1 MKHYFLETSAFV
13 KLFVKEEGT
22 DFLIR
27 LVENV
32 EDTRKLVSSF
42 VALEVRSVFRK
53 RLEAG
58 TITEEQSRA
67 LVDAVAGEAN
77 RIVEHPANASVLEMA
92 RYVLDRHALSTIQA
106 IHLATALTAR
116 DILQLPEVVFVS
128 ADEQLLEAAEQEGLE
143 VLNPTSV
150 KGEDAELEGE
160 ESEEVD
166 DDEADEDDEDEEE
179 E

>member
-1 MKHYFLETSAFV
+1 LKHYFLETSAFV

-53 RLEAG
+53 RLESG
-58 TITEEQSRA
+58 QITEEQART
-67 LVDAVAGEAN
+67 LIDAVAGEAN
-77 RIVEHPANASVLEMA
+77 RIVEHPANASVMEMA

-116 DILQLPEVVFVS
+116 DILQIADVVFVS
-128 ADEQLLEAAEQEGLE
+128 ADEQLLEAAKQEGLE
-143 VLNPTSV
+143 ILNPV
-150 KGEDAELEGE
+150 NIKEEDFE
-160 ESEEVD
+160 ETNE
-166 DDEADEDDEDEEE
+166 EDEEE
-179 E
+179 VEGA

>member
-53 RLEAG
+53 RLESG
-58 TITEEQSRA
+58 QLTEEQARS

-77 RIVEHPANASVLEMA
+77 RIVEHPANASVIEMA

-116 DILQLPEVVFVS
+116 DILQLPDVVFVS
-128 ADEQLLEAAEQEGLE
+128 ADEQLIESAKHEGLE
-143 VLNPTSV
+143 VLNPVTI
-150 KGEDAELEGE
+150 KDEDFDKACE
-160 ESEEVD
+160 EADVENDEED
-166 DDEADEDDEDEEE
+166 DDEENNGNEA
-179 E
+179 